1 VKSLAIIRNEHQ
13 NLGAVL
19 FSLQRL
25 VDEIESGKQPK
36 FEVFHGLF
44 TYIHRFLDT
53 YHHPK
58 ENNYL
63 FPILK
68 ERYPDASELV
78 AQLEQQHIEG
88 ERLFIEMLKTM
99 SAYEFAGSTEFA
111 NFREAVYQYTTFEIE
126 HAYKEENEILP
137 LAEQKLKPSDW
148 IQIDEAFC
156 DNKDPLFAEDPE
168 IKFSELYKTITA
180 LVPAPFGLGPAWK

>member
-1 VKSLAIIRNEHQ
+1 MKSLSIIRNEHQ

-25 VDEIESGKQPK
+25 VDEIEGGKQPI
-36 FEVFHGLF
+36 FAVFHGLM
-44 TYIHRFLDT
+44 TYIDRFLDT

-63 FPILK
+63 FPLLK
-68 ERYPDASELV
+68 KRYPDASELI

-88 ERLFIEMLKTM
+88 ERLFVEMLKSL
-99 SAYEFAGSTEFA
+99 SAYEFAGSAEF
-111 NFREAVYQYTTFEIE
+111 NKFHEAVYQYTTFEIE

-137 LAEQKLKPSDW
+137 LAEQKLNSADW
-148 IQIDEAFC
+148 VHIDAAFC
-156 DNKDPLFAEDPE
+156 ENKDPLFAEDSE
-168 IKFSELYKTITA
+168 NGFNELYKTITA